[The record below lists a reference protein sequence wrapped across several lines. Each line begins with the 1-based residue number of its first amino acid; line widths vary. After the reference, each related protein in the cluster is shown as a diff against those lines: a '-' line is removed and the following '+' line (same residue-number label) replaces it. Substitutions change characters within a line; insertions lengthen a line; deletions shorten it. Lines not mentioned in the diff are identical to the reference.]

1 MEDIIIKK
9 LRLNL
14 QLFAE
19 DSGEKTE
26 EATPKRKS
34 EARKKG
40 QVAKSQDLPQII
52 TLLMGI
58 LVINIASSFFYE
70 TMTTE
75 FNKSLS
81 SIHITR
87 LSMELLQEK
96 MLQGLYMFFM
106 IITPILSVIVI
117 GGVLS
122 NYLQV
127 GFLFTWDPIK
137 FDPQKLDPIK
147 GIKNMFSM
155 KKLMELVKN
164 LLKMAVIS
172 FYTYFVVRDN
182 VKAYMESIMQHL
194 EHGYWVLE
202 DIDITLKQILI
213 QMDQEKQ

>member
-1 MEDIIIKK
+1 MEEIIIKK
-9 LRLNL
+9 IRLNL

-58 LVINIASSFFYE
+58 IVINIASSFFYE

-87 LSMELLQEK
+87 LTLELLQEK
-96 MLQGLYMFFM
+96 MLQGLYMFFI
-106 IITPILSVIVI
+106 IITPILSVILI

-164 LLKMAVIS
+164 LFKMGIIS
-172 FYTYFVVRDN
+172 FYTYFVV
-182 VKAYMESIMQHL
+182 
-194 EHGYWVLE
+194 
-202 DIDITLKQILI
+202 
-213 QMDQEKQ
+213 